1 MTSRR
6 VNILR
11 GGPLEEKIV
20 VATLVPLAMA
30 QSQGYC
36 VKVTATCRGDV

>member
-1 MTSRR
+1 MPSRR

-20 VATLVPLAMA
+20 VDTLVPLARG
-30 QSQGYC
+30 QSQGYY
-36 VKVTATCRGDV
+36 VKATSIYRGDI